1 MASNRLVLNSDKTHL
16 LVMASDRKH
25 KIHGNFGIVLDTGM
39 ETVLPQDHEK
49 LLGCNI
55 SSNFTWNQ
63 HLRDDEFS
71 LHRQLTSRINAL
83 RKISY
88 AASFATRKMI
98 ANGIVISRI
107 IYVIQIWG
115 GTNEYLLKM
124 LQVLQ
129 NKAARFVTKLDIF
142 TSQEKLLKQ
151 CGWLSVKQLVEYHS
165 LVLIF
170 KTKLEKKPVSLY
182 KTLNKKFNYQ
192 TRAATSGS
200 VLFNHS
206 ISGDIAKMAF
216 ISRSTKVW
224 NTLPPQVK
232 QAVNLRK
239 FKGKLKTWIKLNVA
253 Q

>member
-1 MASNRLVLNSDKTHL
+1 M
-16 LVMASDRKH
+16 H

-55 SSNFTWNQ
+55 SSDFTWNQ

-98 ANGIVISRI
+98 ANGIVISRN

-124 LQVLQ
+124 LQILQ

-142 TSQEKLLKQ
+142 TSQETLLKQ
-151 CGWLSVKQLVEYHS
+151 CGWLNVKQLVAYHS
-165 LVLIF
+165 MVLIF
-170 KTKLEKKPVSLY
+170 KTRMEQKPVFLHRILT
-182 KTLNKKFNYQ
+182 KQFNYR
-192 TRAATSGS
+192 TRLASSGS
-200 VLFNHS
+200 VVFNHS
-206 ISGDIAKMAF
+206 ISGEVAKTAF
-216 ISRSTKVW
+216 ISRSTREW
-224 NTLPPQVK
+224 NNLPPQIK
-232 QAVNLRK
+232 QAGNVMTFKRTLRV
-239 FKGKLKTWIKLNVA
+239 WIKQHVT
-253 Q
+253 

>member
-1 MASNRLVLNSDKTHL
+1 
-16 LVMASDRKH
+16 
-25 KIHGNFGIVLDTGM
+25 
-39 ETVLPQDHEK
+39 
-49 LLGCNI
+49 
-55 SSNFTWNQ
+55 
-63 HLRDDEFS
+63 
-71 LHRQLTSRINAL
+71 
-83 RKISY
+83 
-88 AASFATRKMI
+88 MI

-107 IYVIQIWG
+107 IYVIQVWG

-142 TSQEKLLKQ
+142 TSHKKLLQQ

-170 KTKLEKKPVSLY
+170 KTKLEEKPAFLN
-182 KTLNKKFNYQ
+182 KTLFLQKFNYK

-200 VLFNHS
+200 VVFNHS
-206 ISGDIAKMAF
+206 ISWDIAKMAF

-224 NTLPPQVK
+224 NTLPPPIK
-232 QAVNLRK
+232 QAENLRK
-239 FKGKLKTWIKLNVA
+239 FKGKLKTWIKQNVP